1 MRGVLGFLCGGSAF
15 VSKEG
20 DKQGSSG
27 DKAAWRDGR
36 PPHKR
41 VERRPT
47 HKSKDAKY
55 GGGFGFGTGLK
66 MRK

>member
-27 DKAAWRDGR
+27 DKAAWKHGR
-36 PPHKR
+36 PHHKR
-41 VERRPT
+41 AEK
-47 HKSKDAKY
+47 HKSMDAKY
-55 GGGFGFGTGLK
+55 GGGGGFGMGFK

>member
-15 VSKEG
+15 LSKEG
-20 DKQGSSG
+20 DKQRSSG
-27 DKAAWRDGR
+27 DKAAWRNGR
-36 PPHKR
+36 PYHKR
-41 VERRPT
+41 AEKRPT

-55 GGGFGFGTGLK
+55 GAGGGFGMGFK